1 MMFLKSVIKK
11 GRGKYNRNNS
21 YGDGSS
27 YWAKDDVHEVR
38 RLLKTHLGSKG
49 PKINAVFVG
58 LNGARKKGKSFKCAS
73 KRDYASGEGS
83 LKILGWVEKNKDSAY
98 GDGVKWKYAKN
109 AEGDEDD
116 TTIDMTDALVQED
129 EGYCPTERKKRVVQV
144 PYNKVSGKIPLNI
157 KFVSYKLA

>member
-1 MMFLKSVIKK
+1 MIFLNSVVKK
-11 GRGKYNRNNS
+11 GRKYNDSDS
-21 YGDGSS
+21 YGDGRS
-27 YWAKDDVHEVR
+27 YWAKGDVHEVQ
-38 RLLKTHLGSKG
+38 RLLRTHLDSKG
-49 PKINAVFVG
+49 HEINAVFVG
-58 LNGARKKGKSFKCAS
+58 LNGAQKGAKSFECAS
-73 KRDYASGEGS
+73 NRDYASGEGD

-98 GDGVKWKYAKN
+98 SAGVKWKYAKN

-129 EGYCPTERKKRVVQV
+129 EGYCPTKRKKKVVRV

>member
-1 MMFLKSVIKK
+1 MIFLNSVVKK
-11 GRGKYNRNNS
+11 GRKYHHSDS
-21 YGDGSS
+21 YGDGRS
-27 YWAKDDVHEVR
+27 YWAKGDVHEVQ
-38 RLLKTHLGSKG
+38 RLLRTHLGNKG
-49 PKINAVFVG
+49 DKINAVFVG
-58 LNGARKKGKSFKCAS
+58 LNGARKKGKSNKYAS
-73 KRDYASGEGS
+73 KGDYASGEGD